1 MCALSQFE
9 LVCTSISTGDITVVK
24 LKQIRAKQN
33 QMNKLCE
40 AVTTKSD
47 GQNSLSS
54 RLQIPSFDVL
64 KTNLETRLQEF
75 EQFKDYVG
83 QLTHFVTHVTIVKVK
98 GKHFNIILCAI
109 LYFIYHFLG
118 KDELLFQLQQNYQ
131 EEKISKLCR
140 SVQGGSSGCQVICFP
155 QAKPLEPYLQPFYT
169 FSSKHSSDIFNKFWN
184 NKLTQIHTQMQT
196 IITFQQ
202 VIDLVWKPVFDQCL
216 QLLDNIHSGALK
228 LSTVDDLFKTNYLN
242 EKRKLNNDLQSLQKA
257 SDICLGRSSDSRWI
271 ESAVDRMNQYWDL
284 CNYCEAAQAFI
295 KIRDTLRLTGDFSLV
310 EKVARQVF
318 HQQFK
323 HVH

>member
-1 MCALSQFE
+1 
-9 LVCTSISTGDITVVK
+9 
-24 LKQIRAKQN
+24 
-33 QMNKLCE
+33 MNKLCE
-40 AVTTKSD
+40 AITTKSD

-54 RLQIPSFDVL
+54 RLRIPSFAVL

-83 QLTHFVTHVTIVKVK
+83 QLTHFVTHVTTVNVN

-140 SVQGGSSGCQVICFP
+140 STQGGNGGCQVICFP
-155 QAKPLEPYLQPFYT
+155 QAKPLEPYLLQFYI

-184 NKLTQIHTQMQT
+184 NKLTQIHRQIHT
-196 IITFQQ
+196 ITFQQ

-228 LSTVDDLFKTNYLN
+228 LSTVDDLFKTNYLT
-242 EKRKLNNDLQSLQKA
+242 EKRKLNNDLQNLQKA
-257 SDICLGRSSDSRWI
+257 SDSCLHKSSDSRWI

-284 CNYCEAAQAFI
+284 CNYREAAQAFI
-295 KIRDTLRLTGDFSLV
+295 KIRDTLKLTGDFSLV

-318 HQQFK
+318 YLTI
-323 HVH
+323 